1 MQVEITRNSPP
12 RLVRVITKVTEGVI
26 FSQVEITR
34 NSPPRLVRVI
44 AKVTEGVI
52 FSCYL
57 GNEVELGLPKPPN
70 GFGLRLEGCMLL

>member
-1 MQVEITRNSPP
+1 MGGLRTLRGTP
-12 RLVRVITKVTEGVI
+12 RI
-26 FSQVEITR
+26 QVEITR

-57 GNEVELGLPKPPN
+57 GKEVESGLPEAPN